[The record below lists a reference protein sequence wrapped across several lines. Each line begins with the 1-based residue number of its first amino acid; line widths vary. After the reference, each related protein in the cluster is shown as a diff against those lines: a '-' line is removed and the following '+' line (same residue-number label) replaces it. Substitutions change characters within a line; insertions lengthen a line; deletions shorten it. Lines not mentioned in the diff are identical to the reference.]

1 MPLYRKIQ
9 ENGLLVG
16 VWKTEETVE
25 QLLALLG
32 NISMYEK
39 DLEHFTSDMRKYEW
53 LAVRVLLKTL
63 CGEEKKVVY
72 LPSGK
77 PYLADGSAY
86 ISISHTNGYVAVAL
100 HPTEEV
106 GIDIERYGV
115 RVRRVVSRFVRPD
128 EEKTMNQGDEVYV
141 LLLHWSA
148 KETLLKVM
156 GVEGV
161 DFIRHLHIFP
171 FVMEE
176 EGCLEAQEYRTEEQ
190 WHYRVRYLTHPD
202 FVLTWTIKKMPT

>member
-1 MPLYRKIQ
+1 MF
-9 ENGLLVG
+9 LV
-16 VWKTEETVE
+16 
-25 QLLALLG
+25 
-32 NISMYEK
+32 
-39 DLEHFTSDMRKYEW
+39 
-53 LAVRVLLKTL
+53 L
-63 CGEEKKVVY
+63 CGR
-72 LPSGK
+72 
-77 PYLADGSAY
+77 
-86 ISISHTNGYVAVAL
+86 T
-100 HPTEEV
+100 
-106 GIDIERYGV
+106 
-115 RVRRVVSRFVRPD
+115 

-148 KETLLKVM
+148 KETLFKVM